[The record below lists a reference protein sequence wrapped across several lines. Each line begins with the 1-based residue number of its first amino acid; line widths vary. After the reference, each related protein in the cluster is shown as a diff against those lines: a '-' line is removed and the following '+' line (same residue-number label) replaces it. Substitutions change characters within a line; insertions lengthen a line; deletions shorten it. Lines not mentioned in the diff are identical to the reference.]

1 MQQKIISAP
10 TPFYPSSD
18 GKPMAETDW
27 HRKLLMTLIQI
38 IEHHFRDHDDVYVS
52 GDLLIYYKMGDNTKS
67 VAPDVF
73 VVQGVAKKQRGT
85 YLTWEEAHTP
95 DFVLELA
102 SPSTFRYDLTG
113 KKDLYESVLKVKEY
127 YIYDP
132 LHQIQPHFIGFRLI
146 DGAYEEIAFVN
157 ERLPSSV
164 LNLELGE
171 RDGTLGVYD
180 PTTEQWLA
188 PPEERAEQ
196 AEERAEQAEER
207 AEQAEERAEQEALAR
222 QHTEVELA
230 KALATL
236 ERLQTEKDNAMK

>member
-1 MQQKIISAP
+1 MKQQKVISAP

-18 GKPMAETDW
+18 GKPLAETDW
-27 HRKLLMTLIQI
+27 HRKLLMELLQI

-73 VVQGVAKKQRGT
+73 VVRGVSKKQRGT
-85 YLTWEEAHTP
+85 YLTWEESHTP

-132 LHQIQPHFIGFRLI
+132 LHQIQPHFIGFRLL
-146 DGAYEEIAFVN
+146 DGVYQEIAFVN

-171 RDGTLGVYD
+171 RDGTLGIYD
-180 PTTEQWLA
+180 PAIEQWLA

-196 AEERAEQAEER
+196 AEK
-207 AEQAEERAEQEALAR
+207 RAEQETLAR
-222 QHTEVELA
+222 QHAEEELA
-230 KALATL
+230 KALASL
-236 ERLQTEKDNAMK
+236 ERLQTEKDDAMNKEKR

>member
-27 HRKLLMTLIQI
+27 HRKLLMALIQI
-38 IEHHFRDHDDVYVS
+38 IDHHFREHDDVYVS

-85 YLTWEEAHTP
+85 YLTWEESRTP
-95 DFVLELA
+95 DFVIELA
-102 SPSTFRYDLTG
+102 SPSTFRHDLTG

-132 LHQIQPHFIGFRLI
+132 LHQIQPHFIGFRLV
-146 DGAYEEIAFVN
+146 DGVYQEMAFVN

-171 RDGTLGVYD
+171 RDGILGIYD
-180 PTTEQWLA
+180 PTTKQWLA

-196 AEERAEQAEER
+196 AEK
-207 AEQAEERAEQEALAR
+207 RAEQEALAR
-222 QHTEVELA
+222 QRAEDELA

-236 ERLQTEKDNAMK
+236 ERLQTEKDDAMK

>member
-1 MQQKIISAP
+1 MRKKIISAP

-27 HRKLLMTLIQI
+27 HRKLLMELLQI
-38 IEHHFRDHDDVYVS
+38 IDHHFREHDDVYVS

-73 VVQGVAKKQRGT
+73 VVRGVAKKQRGT
-85 YLTWEEAHTP
+85 YLTWEESHTP

-102 SPSTFRYDLTG
+102 SPSTVRHDLTT
-113 KKDLYESVLKVKEY
+113 KKDLYASVLKVKEY

-132 LHQIQPHFIGFRLI
+132 LHQIQPHFVGFRLI
-146 DGAYEEIAFVN
+146 DGIYQEIAFVN
-157 ERLPSSV
+157 DRLPSEV

-171 RDGTLGVYD
+171 RDGTLRMYD
-180 PTTEQWLA
+180 PTIEQWLV
-188 PPEERAEQ
+188 PSQ
-196 AEERAEQAEER
+196 
-207 AEQAEERAEQEALAR
+207 ERAEQEALAR
-222 QHTEVELA
+222 QHAEAELA

-236 ERLQTEKDNAMK
+236 ERLQAEKDN

>member
-1 MQQKIISAP
+1 MREKIMSAP

-27 HRKLLMTLIQI
+27 HRKLLMELLQI
-38 IEHHFRDHDDVYVS
+38 IEYHFREHDDVYVS

-73 VVQGVAKKQRGT
+73 VVRGVAKKQRGT
-85 YLTWEEAHTP
+85 YLTWEESHTP
-95 DFVLELA
+95 DFVIELA
-102 SPSTFRYDLTG
+102 SPSTVRYDLTG
-113 KKDLYESVLKVKEY
+113 KKDLYESVLKVQEY

-132 LHQIQPHFIGFRLI
+132 RHQIQPHFIGFRLV
-146 DGAYEEIAFVN
+146 DGVYQEIALVN
-157 ERLPSSV
+157 DRLPSSV

-171 RDGTLGVYD
+171 RDGILGLYD
-180 PTTEQWLA
+180 PTQNQWLE

-207 AEQAEERAEQEALAR
+207 AEQEARTR
-222 QHTEVELA
+222 QHAESELA

-236 ERLQTEKDNAMK
+236 ERLQTENGN

>member
-18 GKPMAETDW
+18 GKPIAETDW
-27 HRKLLMTLIQI
+27 HRKLLMELLQI
-38 IEHHFRDHDDVYVS
+38 IEHHFREHDDVYVS

-73 VVQGVAKKQRGT
+73 VVRGVSKKQRGT
-85 YLTWEEAHTP
+85 YLTWEESHTP

-132 LHQIQPHFIGFRLI
+132 LHQIQPHFIGFRLV
-146 DGAYEEIAFVN
+146 DGVYQEIAFVN

-171 RDGTLGVYD
+171 RDNTLRLYD
-180 PTTEQWLA
+180 PTIEQWLS
-188 PPEERAEQ
+188 PPEERVEQ
-196 AEERAEQAEER
+196 AEERAEQAE
-207 AEQAEERAEQEALAR
+207 A
-222 QHTEVELA
+222 ELA

-236 ERLQTEKDNAMK
+236 ERLQTEKDNSMK

>member
-27 HRKLLMTLIQI
+27 HRKLLMALIQI
-38 IEHHFRDHDDVYVS
+38 IEHHFREHDDIYVS

-73 VVQGVAKKQRGT
+73 VVRGVAKKQRGT
-85 YLTWEEAHTP
+85 YLTWEESHTP
-95 DFVLELA
+95 DFVIELA
-102 SPSTFRYDLTG
+102 SPSTFRHDLTG

-132 LHQIQPHFIGFRLI
+132 LHQIQPHFIGFRLV
-146 DGAYEEIAFVN
+146 DGVYQEIAFVN
-157 ERLPSSV
+157 ERLPSLV

-196 AEERAEQAEER
+196 AEERAEQEV
-207 AEQAEERAEQEALAR
+207 LAR
-222 QHTEVELA
+222 QHAEAELA

-236 ERLQTEKDNAMK
+236 ERLQTEKDDGIK

>member
-18 GKPMAETDW
+18 DKPMAETDW
-27 HRKLLMTLIQI
+27 HRKLLMALIQI

-146 DGAYEEIAFVN
+146 DGVYEEIAFVN

-171 RDGTLGVYD
+171 HDGTLGVYD
-180 PTTEQWLA
+180 PTTDQWLA

-207 AEQAEERAEQEALAR
+207 AEQEALAR
-222 QHTEVELA
+222 QRAEDELA

-236 ERLQTEKDNAMK
+236 ERLQTEKDNAME

>member
-1 MQQKIISAP
+1 MREKIMSAP

-27 HRKLLMTLIQI
+27 HRKLLMELLQI
-38 IEHHFRDHDDVYVS
+38 IEYHFREHDDVYVS

-73 VVQGVAKKQRGT
+73 VVRGVAKKQRGT
-85 YLTWEEAHTP
+85 YLTWEESHTP
-95 DFVLELA
+95 DFVIELA
-102 SPSTFRYDLTG
+102 SPSTVRYDLTG
-113 KKDLYESVLKVKEY
+113 KKDLYESVLKVQEY

-132 LHQIQPHFIGFRLI
+132 RHQIQPHFIGLRLV
-146 DGAYEEIAFVN
+146 DGVYQEIARVN
-157 ERLPSSV
+157 DRLPSSV

-171 RDGTLGVYD
+171 RDGVLGLYD
-180 PTTEQWLA
+180 PTQNQWLE

-207 AEQAEERAEQEALAR
+207 AEQEARTR
-222 QHTEVELA
+222 QHAESELA

-236 ERLQTEKDNAMK
+236 ERLQTENGN

>member
-10 TPFYPSSD
+10 TDFYPSSD

-27 HRKLLMTLIQI
+27 HRKLLMALIQI

-95 DFVLELA
+95 DFVIELA
-102 SPSTFRYDLTG
+102 SPSTFRHDLTG

-132 LHQIQPHFIGFRLI
+132 LHQIQPHFIGFRLV
-146 DGAYEEIAFVN
+146 DGVYQEIAFVN

-171 RDGTLGVYD
+171 RDGTLSVYD

-188 PPEERAEQ
+188 PPEERAE
-196 AEERAEQAEER
+196 EAEER

-222 QHTEVELA
+222 QNAEAELA

-236 ERLQTEKDNAMK
+236 ERLQTEKDNAIK

>member
-10 TPFYPSSD
+10 TPFYASSD

-27 HRKLLMTLIQI
+27 HRKLLMALIQI
-38 IEHHFRDHDDVYVS
+38 IDHHFREHDDVYVS

-73 VVQGVAKKQRGT
+73 VVRGVAKKQRGT
-85 YLTWEEAHTP
+85 YLTWEEPHTP
-95 DFVLELA
+95 DFVIELA
-102 SPSTFRYDLTG
+102 SPSTFRHDLTG
-113 KKDLYESVLKVKEY
+113 KKDLYESILKVKEY

-132 LHQIQPHFIGFRLI
+132 LHQIQPHFIGFRLV
-146 DGAYEEIAFVN
+146 DGVYQEIAFVN

-171 RDGTLGVYD
+171 RDGTLGIYD
-180 PTTEQWLA
+180 PTTKQWLA

-196 AEERAEQAEER
+196 AEA
-207 AEQAEERAEQEALAR
+207 
-222 QHTEVELA
+222 ELA
-230 KALATL
+230 KALVTL
-236 ERLQTEKDNAMK
+236 ERLQTEKDDAMK

>member
-1 MQQKIISAP
+1 MKQQKVRSAP

-27 HRKLLMTLIQI
+27 HRNLLMELLQI
-38 IEHHFRDHDDVYVS
+38 IDRHFRDHDDVYVS

-73 VVQGVAKKQRGT
+73 VVRGVSKKQRGT
-85 YLTWEEAHTP
+85 YLTWEESHTP

-102 SPSTFRYDLTG
+102 APSTFRYDLTR

-132 LHQIQPHFIGFRLI
+132 LHQIQPHFIGFRLV
-146 DGAYEEIAFVN
+146 DGVYQEIAFVN

-171 RDGTLGVYD
+171 RDGTLRIYD
-180 PTTEQWLA
+180 PTIEQWLS
-188 PPEERAEQ
+188 PP
-196 AEERAEQAEER
+196 EER

-222 QHTEVELA
+222 QHAEDELA

-236 ERLQTEKDNAMK
+236 ERLQTEKDN

>member
-27 HRKLLMTLIQI
+27 HRKLLVELIQM
-38 IEHHFRDHDDVYVS
+38 IEHHFREHDDVYVS

-73 VVQGVAKKQRGT
+73 VVRGVSKKQRGT
-85 YLTWEEAHTP
+85 YLTWEESHTP

-132 LHQIQPHFIGFRLI
+132 LHQIQPHFIGFRLV
-146 DGAYEEIAFVN
+146 DGVYQEIAFVN
-157 ERLPSSV
+157 ERFPSSV

-171 RDGTLGVYD
+171 RDDTLRLYD
-180 PTTEQWLA
+180 PTIEQWLS
-188 PPEERAEQ
+188 PP
-196 AEERAEQAEER
+196 EER

-222 QHTEVELA
+222 QRAEAELA

-236 ERLQTEKDNAMK
+236 ERLQTEKDNSMK

>member
-1 MQQKIISAP
+1 MRKKIMSAP
-10 TPFYPSSD
+10 TPFYPASD

-27 HRKLLMTLIQI
+27 HRKLLMELLQI
-38 IEHHFRDHDDVYVS
+38 IDHHFREHDDVYVS

-73 VVQGVAKKQRGT
+73 VVRGVAKKQRGT
-85 YLTWEEAHTP
+85 YITWEESRTP

-102 SPSTFRYDLTG
+102 SPSTVQHDLTA

-132 LHQIQPHFIGFRLI
+132 LHQIQPHFMGFRLV
-146 DGAYEEIAFVN
+146 DGVYQEIAFVN
-157 ERLPSSV
+157 ERLPSEV

-171 RDGTLGVYD
+171 RDGTLRIYD
-180 PTTEQWLA
+180 TTIEQWLV
-188 PPEERAEQ
+188 PPQERAEH
-196 AEERAEQAEER
+196 
-207 AEQAEERAEQEALAR
+207 AEERAEQEALAR
-222 QHTEVELA
+222 QHAEAELA

-236 ERLQTEKDNAMK
+236 ERLQTEKDNN

>member
-1 MQQKIISAP
+1 MEKKVMSAP
-10 TPFYPSSD
+10 TPFYPSSN

-27 HRKLLMTLIQI
+27 HRDLLMVFLQMIG
-38 IEHHFRDHDDVYVS
+38 HHFRDHDDVYVS

-73 VVQGVAKKQRGT
+73 VVRGVSKKQRGT
-85 YLTWEEAHTP
+85 YLTWEESHTP

-132 LHQIQPHFIGFRLI
+132 LHQIQPHFIGFRLV
-146 DGAYEEIAFVN
+146 DGVYQEIAFVN
-157 ERLPSSV
+157 ARLPSLV

-171 RDGTLGVYD
+171 RDGTLGIYD
-180 PTTEQWLA
+180 PTTKQWLA
-188 PPEERAEQ
+188 PP
-196 AEERAEQAEER
+196 EERAEQAEER

-222 QHTEVELA
+222 QHAEAELT
-230 KALATL
+230 KVLATL
-236 ERLQTEKDNAMK
+236 EHLIEKENETK

>member
-1 MQQKIISAP
+1 MQQKIMSAP
-10 TPFYPSSD
+10 THFYPSSD

-27 HRKLLMTLIQI
+27 HRKLLMVLLQI
-38 IEHHFRDHDDVYVS
+38 IEHHFREYDDVYVS

-73 VVQGVAKKQRGT
+73 VVRGVAKKPRGT
-85 YLTWEEAHTP
+85 YMTWEESHTP

-102 SPSTFRYDLTG
+102 SPSTFRHDLTG

-132 LHQIQPHFIGFRLI
+132 LRQMQPHFIGFRLI

-157 ERLPSSV
+157 ERLPSSA

-196 AEERAEQAEER
+196 AEERAK
-207 AEQAEERAEQEALAR
+207 QAEERAEQEALAR
-222 QHTEVELA
+222 QHTEIELA

-236 ERLQTEKDNAMK
+236 ERLQAEKGN

>member
-18 GKPMAETDW
+18 GKPIAETDW
-27 HRKLLMTLIQI
+27 HRKLLMELLQI
-38 IEHHFRDHDDVYVS
+38 IEHHFREHDDVYVS

-73 VVQGVAKKQRGT
+73 VVRGVSKKQRGT
-85 YLTWEEAHTP
+85 YLTWEESHTP

-102 SPSTFRYDLTG
+102 SPSTFRCDLTG

-132 LHQIQPHFIGFRLI
+132 LHQIQPHFIGFRLV
-146 DGAYEEIAFVN
+146 DGVYQEIAFVN

-171 RDGTLGVYD
+171 RDDTLRLYD
-180 PTTEQWLA
+180 PMIEQWLS
-188 PPEERAEQ
+188 PP
-196 AEERAEQAEER
+196 EER

-222 QHTEVELA
+222 QRAEAELA

-236 ERLQTEKDNAMK
+236 ERFQTEKDNSMK

>member
-1 MQQKIISAP
+1 MREKIMSAP
-10 TPFYPSSD
+10 TPFYSSSD

-27 HRKLLMTLIQI
+27 HRKLLMDLLQI
-38 IEHHFRDHDDVYVS
+38 IEYHFREHDDVYVS

-73 VVQGVAKKQRGT
+73 VVRGVAKKQRGT
-85 YLTWEEAHTP
+85 YLTWEESHTP
-95 DFVLELA
+95 DFVIELA
-102 SPSTFRYDLTG
+102 SPSTVRYDLTG
-113 KKDLYESVLKVKEY
+113 KKDLYESVLKVQEY

-132 LHQIQPHFIGFRLI
+132 RHQIQPHFIGFRLV
-146 DGAYEEIAFVN
+146 DGVYQEIALVN
-157 ERLPSSV
+157 DRLPSSV

-171 RDGTLGVYD
+171 RDGVLGLYD
-180 PTTEQWLA
+180 PTQKQWLE

-207 AEQAEERAEQEALAR
+207 AEQEAHAR
-222 QHTEVELA
+222 QHAESELA

-236 ERLQTEKDNAMK
+236 ERLHGN

>member
-1 MQQKIISAP
+1 MREKIMSAP

-27 HRKLLMTLIQI
+27 HRKLLMELLQI
-38 IEHHFRDHDDVYVS
+38 IEYHFREHDDVYVS

-73 VVQGVAKKQRGT
+73 VVRGVAKKQRGT
-85 YLTWEEAHTP
+85 YLTWEESHTP
-95 DFVLELA
+95 DFVIELA
-102 SPSTFRYDLTG
+102 SPSTVRYDLTG
-113 KKDLYESVLKVKEY
+113 KKDLYESVLKVQEY

-132 LHQIQPHFIGFRLI
+132 RHQIQPHFIGFRLV
-146 DGAYEEIAFVN
+146 DGVYQEIARVN
-157 ERLPSSV
+157 DRLPSSV

-171 RDGTLGVYD
+171 RDGVLGLYD
-180 PTTEQWLA
+180 PTQNQWLE

-207 AEQAEERAEQEALAR
+207 AEQEARTR
-222 QHTEVELA
+222 QHAESELA

-236 ERLQTEKDNAMK
+236 ERLQTENGN

>member
-27 HRKLLMTLIQI
+27 HRKLLMELIQI
-38 IEHHFRDHDDVYVS
+38 IDHHFREHDDVYVS

-85 YLTWEEAHTP
+85 YLTWEESHTP

-102 SPSTFRYDLTG
+102 SPSTFRHDLTG

-132 LHQIQPHFIGFRLI
+132 LHQIQPHFIGFRLV
-146 DGAYEEIAFVN
+146 DGRYEEIAFLN

-171 RDGTLGVYD
+171 HDGTLGVYD

-207 AEQAEERAEQEALAR
+207 AEQAEERVEQEVLAR
-222 QHTEVELA
+222 QRAEDELA

-236 ERLQTEKDNAMK
+236 ERLQTEKDNSTK